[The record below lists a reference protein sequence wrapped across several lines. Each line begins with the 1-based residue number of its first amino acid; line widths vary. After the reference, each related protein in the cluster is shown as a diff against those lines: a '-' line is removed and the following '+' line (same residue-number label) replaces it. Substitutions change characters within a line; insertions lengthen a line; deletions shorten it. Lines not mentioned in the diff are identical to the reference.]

1 MTLTRNWTLSLIG
14 LELLLAGGMAIGY
27 IVFIQPTAPRYHQA
41 AAAKVIAPVPPVPV
55 PTAIETISA
64 APAAVIMAP
73 VIVAPVTVPPT
84 ALAHP
89 KVTPAKPRAS
99 PAAPAAKILPPV
111 VLPTPVPSP
120 IPTRIPTPVPVKPSP
135 DELIRRGMVSLN
147 AGEWPS
153 AMESFDAAR
162 KLQPNNPD
170 LGYLSGM
177 ALENLGQPGAAID
190 AFRSCTSGP
199 YAQIAKGHVKTL
211 VSKLKH

>member
-14 LELLLAGGMAIGY
+14 LELALAGAMAIGY
-27 IVFIQPTAPRYHQA
+27 IAFIQPTAPRYHQV
-41 AAAKVIAPVPPVPV
+41 AAKVVLPVPIPVA
-55 PTAIETISA
+55 PT
-64 APAAVIMAP
+64 P
-73 VIVAPVTVPPT
+73 VIVAPVTALP
-84 ALAHP
+84 AILAHR
-89 KVTPAKPRAS
+89 KVTPAKVPV
-99 PAAPAAKILPPV
+99 AKVPV
-111 VLPTPVPSP
+111 AK
-120 IPTRIPTPVPVKPSP
+120 VPVKPLPPPALVPATVPTPIATPVQLKLSP

-147 AGEWPS
+147 AGQWPS

-211 VSKLKH
+211 VSKLKR

>member
-1 MTLTRNWTLSLIG
+1 MTLTRNFTLGLIG
-14 LELLLAGGMAIGY
+14 LELALAAAMAIGY
-27 IVFIQPTAPRYHQA
+27 IAFIQPTAPRYHQA
-41 AAAKVIAPVPPVPV
+41 AAKVVLPVPIPVA
-55 PTAIETISA
+55 PT
-64 APAAVIMAP
+64 P
-73 VIVAPVTVPPT
+73 VIVAPVTALP
-84 ALAHP
+84 AILAHR
-89 KVTPAKPRAS
+89 KLTPAK
-99 PAAPAAKILPPV
+99 APVAKVPV
-111 VLPTPVPSP
+111 AKVPVAK
-120 IPTRIPTPVPVKPSP
+120 VPVKPLPPPALLPATVPTPIATPVEVKLSS

-147 AGEWPS
+147 AGQWPS

-211 VSKLKH
+211 VSKLKR

>member
-14 LELLLAGGMAIGY
+14 FELLLAGAMAIGY
-27 IVFIQPTAPRYHQA
+27 IAFIQPTAPRYHRA
-41 AAAKVIAPVPPVPV
+41 AVAKMIL
-55 PTAIETISA
+55 PTAV
-64 APAAVIMAP
+64 APAP
-73 VIVAPVTVPPT
+73 VIVAPVAAPAELSVR
-84 ALAHP
+84 AKA
-89 KVTPAKPRAS
+89 TPAKGRAI
-99 PAAPAAKILPPV
+99 PAAPAATTLPPV
-111 VLPTPVPSP
+111 ILPTPVSSP
-120 IPTRIPTPVPVKPSP
+120 IPTRIPTSAQVPVMVKLSP

-147 AGEWPS
+147 AGQWPS
-153 AMESFDAAR
+153 AIESFDAAR

-211 VSKLKH
+211 ISKLKR

>member
-1 MTLTRNWTLSLIG
+1 MTVTRNWTLGLIG
-14 LELLLAGGMAIGY
+14 LELVLAGAMAIGY
-27 IVFIQPTAPRYHQA
+27 IAFIQPTAPRYHQA
-41 AAAKVIAPVPPVPV
+41 AAKVVLPVPIPVEATPIAP
-55 PTAIETISA
+55 
-64 APAAVIMAP
+64 AP
-73 VIVAPVTVPPT
+73 VIVAPVA
-84 ALAHP
+84 ALANP
-89 KVTPAKPRAS
+89 RVTPVKVPVVKVPVVKVPVVKVPVVKVPVRT
-99 PAAPAAKILPPV
+99 LPPPALV
-111 VLPTPVPSP
+111 PAPVPTPVA
-120 IPTRIPTPVPVKPSP
+120 TPVEVKLSP

-147 AGEWPS
+147 AGQWPA

-211 VSKLKH
+211 VSKLKR